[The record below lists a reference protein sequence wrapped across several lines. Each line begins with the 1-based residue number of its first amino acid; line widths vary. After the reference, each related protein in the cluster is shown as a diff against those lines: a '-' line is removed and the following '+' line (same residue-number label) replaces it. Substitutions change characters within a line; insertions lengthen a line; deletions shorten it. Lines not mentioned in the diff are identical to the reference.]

1 MIFQKSHKYHDS
13 ASKTK
18 NYKKNVVRAR
28 APYQPATLF
37 VVCCLLFVVMLFV
50 VCFLSCVVVVV
61 LVVLVAAVFFGCCCD
76 GVGVGV
82 VIVLFFFP
90 KWVATVVSKN
100 IQNWVEDCKR

>member
-1 MIFQKSHKYHDS
+1 MIFQKSHKYHVS
-13 ASKTK
+13 VSKTK

-37 VVCCLLFVVMLFV
+37 VVCCLLFVVLLFV
-50 VCFLSCVVVVV
+50 VCFLSCVVVV

-82 VIVLFFFP
+82 VIVLFFFLT
-90 KWVATVVSKN
+90 WVATVVSKN
-100 IQNWVEDCKR
+100 IQNWVEHCKR